1 MRVIFMGTPEFA
13 LPSLDALRERGEQL
27 VAVVTQPDRP
37 QGRGQRM
44 SPPPVKVA
52 ALAAGIAV
60 QQPAKVRQ
68 PEFLEWCRSTAPDL
82 IVVVAFGQILPKTL
96 LDIPRLG
103 CINVHAS
110 LLPKYRGAAPIAW
123 AIIRGET
130 ETGITTMQMD
140 PGMDTGPMLLQRAAP
155 ILPDDTA
162 GSLGA
167 RLAKLGAKTLNETLE
182 LLAAGRLSAVVQD
195 SSLATLAPML
205 KKDDG
210 RIDWQQP
217 AAAIHALVRG
227 LDPWPGAWTQHAGEP
242 WRIWRATVEPGTAEP
257 GVVLRADAAGVA
269 VGTGDGRLVITELQ
283 APGKRRLLVRDYLAG
298 HAIKTGE
305 RLGKPID

>member
-1 MRVIFMGTPEFA
+1 MRVIFMGTPDFA
-13 LPSLDALRERGEQL
+13 LPSLAALRARGEQI

-37 QGRGQRM
+37 QGRGQRLAA
-44 SPPPVKVA
+44 PPVKAA
-52 ALAAGIAV
+52 ALAAGLPV
-60 QQPAKVRQ
+60 QQPEKVRH

-82 IVVVAFGQILPKTL
+82 IVVVAFGQILPKAL
-96 LDIPRLG
+96 LDIPRYG

-140 PGMDTGPMLLQRAAP
+140 PGMDTGPMLLQRATP

-162 GSLGA
+162 GTLAERLALLGA
-167 RLAKLGAKTLNETLE
+167 RTLDETLD
-182 LLAAGRLSAVVQD
+182 LLAAGGLTAAPQD
-195 SSLATLAPML
+195 SSRATLAPML

-210 RIDWQQP
+210 RIDWQRP

-227 LDPWPGAWTQHAGEP
+227 LDPWPGAWTTHAGEP
-242 WRIWRATVEPGTAEP
+242 WRIWTASVEPGHVEP
-257 GVVLRADAAGVA
+257 GVVLRADPSGLV
-269 VGTGDGRLVITELQ
+269 VGTGDGCLVITELQ
-283 APGKRRLLVRDYLAG
+283 TPGKRRLSARDYLAG
-298 HAIKTGE
+298 HAMTLGE
-305 RLGKPID
+305 QLG

>member
-13 LPSLDALRERGEQL
+13 LPSLEALRARGEQL

-37 QGRGQRM
+37 HGRGQRV

-52 ALAAGIAV
+52 ALAAGIPV

-68 PEFLEWCRSTAPDL
+68 PEFLEWCRSTEPDL

-103 CINVHAS
+103 CLNVHAS

-140 PGMDTGPMLLQRAAP
+140 PGMDTGPMLLQRAMA
-155 ILPDDTA
+155 ILPEDTTA
-162 GSLGA
+162 TLGA
-167 RLAKLGAKTLNETLE
+167 RLAELGARTLDETLE
-182 LLAAGRLSAVVQD
+182 LLAAGRLSPTVQD
-195 SSLATLAPML
+195 SSQATLAPML

-217 AAAIHALVRG
+217 AAAIQALVRG
-227 LDPWPGAWTQHAGEP
+227 LDPWPGAWTTHAGEP
-242 WRIWRATVEPGTAEP
+242 WRIWRAAVEPGSGES
-257 GVVLRADAAGVA
+257 GVVLRADAAGIA
-269 VGTGDGRLVITELQ
+269 VGTADGHLVITELQ
-283 APGKRRLLVRDYLAG
+283 SPGKRRLKVRDYLAG
-298 HAIKTGE
+298 HAMKTGA
-305 RLGKPID
+305 RLG

>member
-13 LPSLDALRERGEQL
+13 LPSLEALRARGEQL

-37 QGRGQRM
+37 QGRGQRVTA
-44 SPPPVKVA
+44 PPVKSAAVA
-52 ALAAGIAV
+52 VGIPV

-68 PEFLEWCRSTAPDL
+68 PEFLEWCRAAAPDL

-140 PGMDTGPMLLQRAAP
+140 PGMDTGPMLLQRSLP
-155 ILPDDTA
+155 IRPEDTA
-162 GSLGA
+162 GTLGVRLAELGA
-167 RLAKLGAKTLNETLE
+167 QTLNETLN
-182 LLAAGRLSAVVQD
+182 LLAEGRLSSTVQD
-195 SSLATLAPML
+195 SSQATLAPML

-210 RIDWQQP
+210 RIDWRQP

-227 LDPWPGAWTQHAGEP
+227 MDPWPGAWTMHAGEP
-242 WRIWRATVEPGTAEP
+242 WRIWKAAVEPGTGEP
-257 GVVLRADAAGVA
+257 GAVLRADAAGIA
-269 VGTGDGRLVITELQ
+269 VGAGAGHLVITELQ
-283 APGKRRLLVRDYLAG
+283 TPGKRRLGVRDYLAG
-298 HAIKTGE
+298 HAIKAGE
-305 RLGKPID
+305 RLG

>member
-13 LPSLDALRERGEQL
+13 LPSLKALRARGEQL
-27 VAVVTQPDRP
+27 IAVVTQPDRP
-37 QGRGQRM
+37 QGRGQRL
-44 SPPPVKVA
+44 SAPPVKVA
-52 ALAAGIAV
+52 ALAAGIPV
-60 QQPAKVRQ
+60 QQPEKVRQ
-68 PEFLEWCRSTAPDL
+68 PEFLEWCRSAAPDL
-82 IVVVAFGQILPKTL
+82 IVVVAFGQILPKAL

-123 AIIRGET
+123 AIIRGEH

-140 PGMDTGPMLLQRAAP
+140 PGMDTGPMLVQRSMV
-155 ILPDDTA
+155 IHPDDTA
-162 GSLGA
+162 GTLGT
-167 RLAKLGAKTLNETLE
+167 RLAEMGANTLNETLD
-182 LLAAGRLSAVVQD
+182 LLAQGRLSPTIQD

-210 RIDWQQP
+210 RINWQQP

-227 LDPWPGAWTQHAGEP
+227 LTPWPGAWTQHAGEP
-242 WRIWRATVEPGTAEP
+242 WRIWKASVEPGTGEP
-257 GVVLRADAAGVA
+257 GVVLRADAAGIA
-269 VGTGDGRLVITELQ
+269 VGTGDGHLVIIELQ

-305 RLGKPID
+305 RLG

>member
-13 LPSLDALRERGEQL
+13 LPSLEALRARGEQL

-37 QGRGQRM
+37 HGRGQRV
-44 SPPPVKVA
+44 SAPPVKVA
-52 ALAAGIAV
+52 AMAAGIPV
-60 QQPAKVRQ
+60 RQPEKVRQ

-140 PGMDTGPMLLQRAAP
+140 PGMDTGPMLVQRSTP
-155 ILPDDTA
+155 IFADDTA
-162 GSLGA
+162 GTLGA
-167 RLAKLGAKTLNETLE
+167 RLAELGATTLDETLE
-182 LLAAGRLSAVVQD
+182 LLAAGRLSPTVQD
-195 SSLATLAPML
+195 SSQATLAPML

-217 AAAIHALVRG
+217 AAAIQALVRG
-227 LDPWPGAWTQHAGEP
+227 LDPWPGAWTTHAGEP
-242 WRIWRATVEPGTAEP
+242 WRIWRAAFAPGAGAP
-257 GVVLRADAAGVA
+257 GSVLRADAAGIV
-269 VGTGDGRLVITELQ
+269 VGTGDGHLVITELQ
-283 APGKRRLLVRDYLAG
+283 KPGKRRLKVRDYLAG
-298 HAIKTGE
+298 HAIAAGA
-305 RLGKPID
+305 RLG

>member
-13 LPSLDALRERGEQL
+13 LPSLEALRARGEQL

-37 QGRGQRM
+37 QGRGQRV
-44 SPPPVKVA
+44 SAPPVKVA
-52 ALAAGIAV
+52 ALAAGVPV

-68 PEFLEWCRSTAPDL
+68 PEFLEWCRTAAPDL

-140 PGMDTGPMLLQRAAP
+140 PGMDTGPMLLQRAMAIRP
-155 ILPDDTA
+155 EDTTA
-162 GSLGA
+162 TLGA
-167 RLAKLGAKTLNETLE
+167 RLAALGARTLNETLD
-182 LLAAGRLSAVVQD
+182 LLAAGRLSPTVQD
-195 SSLATLAPML
+195 SSRATLAPML

-210 RIDWQQP
+210 RIDWRQP

-227 LDPWPGAWTQHAGEP
+227 MDPWPGAWTTHAGEP
-242 WRIWRATVEPGTAEP
+242 WRIWNATVESGTGEP
-257 GVVLRADAAGVA
+257 GMVLRADAAGIA
-269 VGTGDGRLVITELQ
+269 VGTRDGHLVITELQ
-283 APGKRRLLVRDYLAG
+283 TPGKRRLVIRDYLTG
-298 HAIKTGE
+298 HAITTGVQ
-305 RLGKPID
+305 LG